1 MDYSSRSQSTTGQG
15 LSFWL
20 NALALAAICGS
31 LLEAFYWQ
39 IFFHELPCPLC
50 QLQRVAL
57 TLAGMGMMLNIRFGP
72 SAVHYTIIL
81 ASAIGGATASGR
93 QILLHIAPGDLGY
106 GSTLFGLHFY
116 TWGFIAFVVMMI
128 FCAVM
133 LCIDRN
139 QLSAPRVQLTSGTSS
154 WHARIASLLIGLFF
168 LITAAN
174 LISALM
180 VCQFGSCPD
189 NPTEYL
195 WKFWF

>member
-1 MDYSSRSQSTTGQG
+1 MDYSSRSYSSTGQG

-20 NALALAAICGS
+20 NAFALAAVCGS
-31 LLEAFYWQ
+31 LLEALYWQ
-39 IFFHELPCPLC
+39 IFFNELPCPLC

-57 TLAGMGMMLNIRFGP
+57 TLAGIGMMLNVRFGASP
-72 SAVHYTIIL
+72 VHYAIIL
-81 ASAIGGATASGR
+81 ASALGGATASGR
-93 QILLHIAPGDLGY
+93 QILLHIAPGDTGY

-116 TWGFIAFVVMMI
+116 TWGFISFVVMMV

-133 LCIDRN
+133 LCLDRN
-139 QLSAPRVQLTSGTSS
+139 QLSEPRVQLSS
-154 WHARIASLLIGLFF
+154 PPQLNKQIAIVLIGLFF
-168 LITAAN
+168 LITVAN

-180 VCQFGSCPD
+180 VCQFGACPD